1 MEFNNKLDTTV
12 WLSRSDSLPF
22 ELWHNVASFLV
33 KPKFKNYYVI
43 GDSVLYCTHSVRSKR
58 HTSFYTKED
67 LERMQHITMS
77 KLKAELIASEILYG
91 LKTIEEVLATY
102 PNF

>member
-1 MEFNNKLDTTV
+1 MAFKVTNNLDAAV
-12 WLSRSDSLPF
+12 WLSQSDALPF
-22 ELWHNVASFLV
+22 EMWHNVASFLV
-33 KPKFKNYYVI
+33 QPKFKNYYVI

-67 LERMQHITMS
+67 LERMYHIKMS

-91 LKTIEEVLATY
+91 YKTIEEVLALT
-102 PNF
+102 F